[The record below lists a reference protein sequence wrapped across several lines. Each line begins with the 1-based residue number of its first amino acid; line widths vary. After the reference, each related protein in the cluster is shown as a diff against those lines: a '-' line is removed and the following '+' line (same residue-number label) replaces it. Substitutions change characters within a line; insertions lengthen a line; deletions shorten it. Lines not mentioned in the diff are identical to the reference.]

1 MIIKIEGMTC
11 GHCEGRVKAELEKI
25 GATVES
31 VSAEKAEAIVSAVG
45 EDQARSAV
53 KAAGYKFVSIS

>member
-1 MIIKIEGMTC
+1 MTC
-11 GHCEGRVKAELEKI
+11 GHCEGRVKAELEKT

-31 VSAEKAEAIVSAVG
+31 VSAERAEAIVGAIG
-45 EDQARSAV
+45 EDAARSAV

>member
-1 MIIKIEGMTC
+1 VIIKIEGMTC
-11 GHCEGRVKAELEKI
+11 GHCEGRVKAEFEKI

-45 EDQARSAV
+45 EDAARSAV
-53 KAAGYKFVSIS
+53 KAAGYKFVSIG